1 MDDKLASLITFMQVH
16 PHVVL
21 VKLQASEI
29 FRFVILSRGQL
40 LDAADS
46 ARYLQRNVQ
55 GAECNRQVVARA
67 AYSVSRVDRDRFGRL

>member
-1 MDDKLASLITFMQVH
+1 MDDKMASLITFMQVH

-21 VKLQASEI
+21 VKLQASGI

-46 ARYLQRNVQ
+46 ARYQK
-55 GAECNRQVVARA
+55 
-67 AYSVSRVDRDRFGRL
+67 SK